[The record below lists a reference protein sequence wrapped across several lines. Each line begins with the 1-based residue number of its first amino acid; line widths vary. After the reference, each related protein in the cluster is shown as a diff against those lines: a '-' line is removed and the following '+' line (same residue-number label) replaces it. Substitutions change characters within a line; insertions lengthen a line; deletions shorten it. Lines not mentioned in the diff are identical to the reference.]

1 MQPGAISQNEGLAR
15 ISDKESV
22 STMND
27 TEFPGQSNTTR
38 RDFLRTSLATS
49 VAAATVGATAIGESA
64 AVRAESNEEYP
75 STITVTGAKPSAPL
89 RKPWKSAIATG
100 HASLLLRADLQQQ
113 LATLQREIGYG
124 YCRFHG
130 IFHDDMSAVA
140 RRKDGSLDFRWAQ
153 ADKILDAL
161 QQIGLRP
168 CVELSP
174 MPVALASGPQTT
186 FDWEF
191 NTTPPRDY
199 AEWGQLVGA
208 FARHCLDRY
217 GLDEVAQWYFEVW
230 NEPNIGFWSGSQAD
244 YWKLYDASAFALKA
258 VSPRLR
264 IGGPVSAMAGWVTE
278 LIEHCSRQKVPLDFI
293 STHIYPQDEWVEYPG
308 LRGSPHKPGMFV
320 PDVVRAMRQT
330 VRQSAMPDL
339 EIHWTE
345 WSSLIPSPDA
355 DKLPLGMNPS
365 LDEASAAANACDIAV
380 AVDGDCETF
389 CWWEASDIFEE
400 GGMPQS
406 EFSGEYGLMTLNGL
420 PKATLNAFYLLNR
433 LRGGRLELRHEP
445 LAPGCNLVAT
455 AEAESLQI
463 LLWCRDLSA
472 YGLVDQGS
480 WTGVLEMPWTKTAKP
495 VLLQE
500 RITAGAGSCYET
512 WKLLGMPQNLS
523 PQEFRAMKAHA
534 VPQAQVFSPNAEN
547 GRVSH
552 EFQLARGEVLYL
564 ELRPQGEIALPV
576 LPLRQE
582 LAEWYAA
589 RREKSK

>member
-1 MQPGAISQNEGLAR
+1 MVCGQAR
-15 ISDKESV
+15 ITDMESF
-22 STMND
+22 SKMANI
-27 TEFPGQSNTTR
+27 EFPDQSNPTR
-38 RDFLRTSLATS
+38 RKFLKTSLAAS
-49 VAAATVGATAIGESA
+49 VAATAVGVPVMAQESA
-64 AVRAESNEEYP
+64 NANVTAGHR

-113 LATLQREIGYG
+113 LAMLQREIGYG

-130 IFHDDMSAVA
+130 IFHDDMAVVA
-140 RRKDGSLDFRWAQ
+140 RRKDGSLAFRWAQ
-153 ADKILDAL
+153 VDKVLDAL

-168 CVELSP
+168 RVELSP
-174 MPVALASGPQTT
+174 MPIALASGPQTT

-199 AEWGQLVGA
+199 AEWGQLVEA
-208 FARHCLDRY
+208 FARHSIERY
-217 GLDEVAQWYFEVW
+217 GLDEVARWYFEVW
-230 NEPNIGFWSGSQAD
+230 NEPNISFWSGSQAD

-258 VSPRLR
+258 VSQRLR

-293 STHIYPQDEWVEYPG
+293 STHIYPQDEWGEYPG
-308 LRGSPHKPGMFV
+308 LKGSPHQPGQFV
-320 PDVVRAMRQT
+320 PDVVRALRQT
-330 VRQSAMPDL
+330 VRQSAMPGL
-339 EIHWTE
+339 EIDWTE
-345 WSSLIPSPDA
+345 WSSLIPSPDGVQ
-355 DKLPLGMNPS
+355 LPLGMNPS
-365 LDEASAAANACDIAV
+365 LDEASAAANVCDLAV
-380 AVDGDCETF
+380 AVDGDCEAF

-420 PKATLNAFYLLNR
+420 PKATLNAFCLLNR

-455 AEAESLQI
+455 AEGESLQI

-472 YGLVDQGS
+472 YGLLHQGP
-480 WTGVLEMPWTKTAKP
+480 WMGTLEMPWTKTAKP

-512 WKLLGMPQNLS
+512 WKSLGMPQNLS
-523 PQEFRAMKAHA
+523 PQEFRVMKAHA
-534 VPQAQVFSPNAEN
+534 VPQAQVFNTDAEN
-547 GRVSH
+547 GRVNH

-582 LAEWYAA
+582 LAEWYAE